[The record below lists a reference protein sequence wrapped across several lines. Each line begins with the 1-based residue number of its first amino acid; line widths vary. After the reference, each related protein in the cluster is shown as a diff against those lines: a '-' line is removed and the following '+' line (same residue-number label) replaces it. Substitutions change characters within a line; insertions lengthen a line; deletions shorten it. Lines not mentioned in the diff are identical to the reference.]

1 MPKRLKF
8 VTEQWVLFMVR
19 QQTWQARRFK
29 IVESAC
35 HFRIQSNLDA
45 RFESNLE
52 ASQVPIIIIIII
64 TYFCSHWY
72 TTWVLR
78 VAYQETTFRT
88 EIRREVGLGECPKK
102 LGSLLTGCRRSSKT
116 WWWRHNRSC
125 RFIKVCVVV
134 VVVVD
139 GAARRG
145 GGVTIVPVSSSKS
158 AGAGD
163 VRGCNELDD
172 DDADDAMLSMCT
184 DHEGDELLTNALTDT
199 IMTWP
204 LIISC
209 LLELT
214 YTSYSSSC
222 CS

>member
-52 ASQVPIIIIIII
+52 ASQVPNIIIIII
-64 TYFCSHWY
+64 TYFGSHWY

-125 RFIKVCVVV
+125 QLIKVGRCRCRCQWRARLQWTRRRRRWWRN
-134 VVVVD
+134 VVD
-139 GAARRG
+139 VYRPRG
-145 GGVTIVPVSSSKS
+145 RWTTDKRFDWHHHDLTTHHQLS
-158 AGAGD
+158 AWIN
-163 VRGCNELDD
+163 V
-172 DDADDAMLSMCT
+172 
-184 DHEGDELLTNALTDT
+184 HVVQ
-199 IMTWP
+199 
-204 LIISC
+204 
-209 LLELT
+209 
-214 YTSYSSSC
+214 
-222 CS
+222 